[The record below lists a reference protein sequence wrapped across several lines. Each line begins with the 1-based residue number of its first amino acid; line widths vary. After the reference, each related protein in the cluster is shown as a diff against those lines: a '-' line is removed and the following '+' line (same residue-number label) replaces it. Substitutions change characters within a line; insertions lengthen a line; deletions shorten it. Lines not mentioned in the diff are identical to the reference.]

1 MDIVLLGSGGWI
13 PTSKRETCSALI
25 REGAHV
31 LVIDAGTGL
40 ARLVE
45 RPELLEGAEQVD
57 IVLTHF
63 HLDHVTGL
71 SYLPGL
77 PIARPPTVW
86 GPGELNFETR
96 TVDVLDRLLG
106 PPLFAASAG
115 ELTSGV
121 HELVAGENEI
131 GRFRLS
137 TRVQER
143 HNGPTLALRVGD
155 ALAYCTDTAADPAN
169 VDFATGVEILFH
181 EAWHAAA
188 ATEDSTHTA
197 SGEAG
202 RIAAEAGA
210 GRLVL
215 IHVSP
220 LLAAEEELLRDAR
233 AEFPATV
240 VGADLMRF

>member
-1 MDIVLLGSGGWI
+1 
-13 PTSKRETCSALI
+13 
-25 REGAHV
+25 
-31 LVIDAGTGL
+31 
-40 ARLVE
+40 
-45 RPELLEGAEQVD
+45 
-57 IVLTHF
+57 
-63 HLDHVTGL
+63 
-71 SYLPGL
+71 
-77 PIARPPTVW
+77 
-86 GPGELNFETR
+86 
-96 TVDVLDRLLG
+96 
-106 PPLFAASAG
+106 
-115 ELTSGV
+115 
-121 HELVAGENEI
+121 
-131 GRFRLS
+131 
-137 TRVQER
+137 VQER